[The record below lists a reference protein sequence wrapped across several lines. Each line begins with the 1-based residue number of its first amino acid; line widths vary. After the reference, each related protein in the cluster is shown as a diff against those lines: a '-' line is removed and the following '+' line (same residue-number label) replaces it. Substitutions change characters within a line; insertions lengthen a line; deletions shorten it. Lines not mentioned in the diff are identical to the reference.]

1 MVSQRTSTDPFTT
14 AADSVFQNLNY
25 NVPGGKLNRGMSV
38 VDSVKIFK
46 GRELTEDE
54 YFHAA
59 LVGWCVELVSIYQ
72 PALSLQQLTIHY
84 L

>member
-1 MVSQRTSTDPFTT
+1 
-14 AADSVFQNLNY
+14 
-25 NVPGGKLNRGMSV
+25 MSV